1 MKKGKVKR
9 NVTLII
15 VIAVILFVVWFLI
28 VYPLI
33 DFNKKEESVL
43 DASKKYYE
51 KNINLLPEEEN
62 MLVLLRVLMDQNI
75 AMWIVLGLK

>member
-51 KNINLLPEEEN
+51 KILIYFQKKK
-62 MLVLLRVLMDQNI
+62 V
-75 AMWIVLGLK
+75 

>member
-1 MKKGKVKR
+1 MEKGKVKR

-51 KNINLLPEEEN
+51 KNIRFRFYSFLYVINRRNFTSRL
-62 MLVLLRVLMDQNI
+62 
-75 AMWIVLGLK
+75 

>member
-1 MKKGKVKR
+1 MEKGKVKR

-33 DFNKKEESVL
+33 DFNKKEES
-43 DASKKYYE
+43 
-51 KNINLLPEEEN
+51 
-62 MLVLLRVLMDQNI
+62 
-75 AMWIVLGLK
+75 